1 MGRRD
6 TGLQPQ
12 WCVLYISTS
21 KCASRHNGV
30 QILISHLPS
39 GLRTRCFSE
48 PTFSTLRSAKTL
60 ENTVFRDFSTFSRT
74 CIFFLLTPFF
84 LLFSFFFVLCS
95 FFFVLCFLF
104 FLLSSLFFFFLFL
117 FSCFLFCS
125 LLMSSL
131 TLPTSAFPFVH
142 IVGSLTSKLPSMM
155 SRYCIVDIVR
165 CLGSALVVE
174 VMYRCCKVTLRPCYV
189 DVM

>member
-74 CIFFLLTPFF
+74 CIFFLLTLFF

-104 FLLSSLFFFFLFL
+104 FLLSSLFFL
-117 FSCFLFCS
+117 FSVSVLLFS
-125 LLMSSL
+125 LLFSSHVFSDSSHL
-131 TLPTSAFPFVH
+131 GFSICPYCRKLDFQTSF
-142 IVGSLTSKLPSMM
+142 
-155 SRYCIVDIVR
+155 DD
-165 CLGSALVVE
+165 VE
-174 VMYRCCKVTLRPCYV
+174 VLYC
-189 DVM
+189 

>member
-74 CIFFLLTPFF
+74 CVFFLLTLFF
-84 LLFSFFFVLCS
+84 LLFLSSLFFLLCS
-95 FFFVLCFLF
+95 CFLF
-104 FLLSSLFFFFLFL
+104 FLLSSLFSL
-117 FSCFLFCS
+117 FSASVLLFS
-125 LLMSSL
+125 LLFSSHVFSDSSHL
-131 TLPTSAFPFVH
+131 GFSICPYCRKLDFQTSF
-142 IVGSLTSKLPSMM
+142 
-155 SRYCIVDIVR
+155 DD
-165 CLGSALVVE
+165 VE
-174 VMYRCCKVTLRPCYV
+174 VLYC
-189 DVM
+189 